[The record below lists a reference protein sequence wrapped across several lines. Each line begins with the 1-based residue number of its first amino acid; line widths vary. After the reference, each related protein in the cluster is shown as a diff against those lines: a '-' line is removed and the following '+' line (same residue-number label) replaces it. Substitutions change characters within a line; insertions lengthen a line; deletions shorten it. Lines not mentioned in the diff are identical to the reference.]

1 MFRFGLLAQLL
12 LRLRLEFEIWLLCW
26 VKYTSYTKFWKLLGA
41 FSRVVINDQS
51 TVELNLRTGKFQR
64 LWDFHRSYDLCTSR
78 ELIKSILIHE
88 YQHESTRINTG
99 WHDSTRVNTSPT
111 RVNTGPTWVNTN
123 QHESTRVNTSLT
135 RVNTEQHECKTGLDH
150 EKEKSMVK
158 RKDKTWLNI

>member
-1 MFRFGLLAQLL
+1 MVALLGQIYELHKILKTAWCI
-12 LRLRLEFEIWLLCW
+12 FTGGDKWSKHCW
-26 VKYTSYTKFWKLLGA
+26 TKFTLKISFCDLL
-41 FSRVVINDQS
+41 
-51 TVELNLRTGKFQR
+51 TGKFQR

-78 ELIKSILIHE
+78 ELIKSILIQE

-135 RVNTEQHECKTGLDH
+135 RVNTEQHESKTGLDH